1 MTHSIFSRKA
11 YLPVLFSL
19 TLFVS
24 LLSPL
29 AGQAI
34 GKNSA
39 ALTAPYFSSPT
50 HASLLAQ
57 AQPDTPDAD
66 RLMQQALIQLNE
78 ERFQEAAQSYEQAI
92 ALYRNSSRDDRAEQ
106 IAEAELGFAKATLLL
121 KDYPK
126 AVLLWEKQVAQER
139 PSVSALSLSNLG
151 LAYFSVGR
159 YAEAETTLR
168 EAIAR
173 WEWLRAKYGDG
184 DTAKITYFE
193 QHAHT
198 YRLLQKVLV
207 AQNRPEAALE
217 VAELSRARALAELL
231 AQRSIAQSAKPLN
244 LNQIKQI
251 AKAENSTLV
260 EYSLI
265 GSEVRVLGI
274 EPDEETDLFIW
285 VIPPNGNITFRQVK
299 LPTTSL
305 QPLSELVLKTREEG
319 IGVRGRGVANRKGN
333 TVDPPLP
340 ELKQLYQWLI
350 EPIRDRLPTDSTARI
365 TFIPQGSLFLT
376 PFAALQNPAG
386 TYLIQEHTPLVAP
399 SIQVLELTQHL
410 NSKSTGAAPLSSALV
425 VGNPTMPSLPPA
437 PGEPPEPLASLPG
450 AEREAKA
457 IATLLNTKP
466 LIGAQ
471 ATKAA
476 VIQQLPQKQI
486 IHLATHGLL
495 DLDSNLNE
503 FGIPL
508 DPNVRTARQ
517 GGVFMTP
524 GAILIGKN
532 VFINGVP
539 AEQALAR
546 EKVVLVDP
554 PGAIA
559 LAPSGQDNGFL
570 TTKEILQMQ
579 LQADLVV
586 LSACDTGRG
595 RVTGDGVVGLSRA
608 FIAAGVPSVIVS
620 LWAVPDAPTSSLMVE
635 FYQNLTRMD
644 KAQALRQAMLTTLK
658 QYPET
663 RDWAAFTLIGEP

>member
-1 MTHSIFSRKA
+1 MAHSFFSRKA

-19 TLFVS
+19 TLLVS

-29 AGQAI
+29 AGQAMS
-34 GKNSA
+34 KNSA
-39 ALTAPYFSSPT
+39 ALTAPYPSSLA

-57 AQPDTPDAD
+57 AELGIPDAD
-66 RLMQQALIQLNE
+66 RLMQQALIQLNQE
-78 ERFQEAAQSYEQAI
+78 KFQAAAQSYEQAI

-139 PSVSALSLSNLG
+139 PSASALSLSNLG
-151 LAYFSVGR
+151 LAYFSTGR
-159 YAEAETTLR
+159 YAEAETALR
-168 EAIAR
+168 NAIAR
-173 WEWLRAKYGDG
+173 WEWLRSQEDNG
-184 DTAKITYFE
+184 DTAKITLFE

-198 YRLLQKVLV
+198 YRLLQKTLV

-231 AQRSIAQSAKPLN
+231 AQRSIAQSAKPLT
-244 LNQIKQI
+244 LSQIKQI
-251 AKAENSTLV
+251 AKAQNSTLV
-260 EYSLI
+260 EYSLV

-274 EPDEETDLFIW
+274 EPNEETDLYIW
-285 VIPPNGNITFRQVK
+285 VVSPSGDITFRQVK
-299 LPTTSL
+299 LPATSL
-305 QPLSELVLKTREEG
+305 QPLSDLILKTREDG
-319 IGVRGRGVANRKGN
+319 IGVRGRGMANRKGN

-350 EPIRDRLPTDSTARI
+350 EPIRDRLPTDPTTRI

-376 PFAALQNPAG
+376 PFAALQNSAN
-386 TYLIQEHTPLVAP
+386 TYLIQEHTLLVAP
-399 SIQVLELTQHL
+399 SIQVLELTQRL
-410 NSKSTGAAPLSSALV
+410 KAQGSGVSPLSSALV
-425 VGNPTMPSLPPA
+425 VGNPSMPSLPPA
-437 PGEPPEPLASLPG
+437 AGEPPEPLASLPG

-457 IATLLNTKP
+457 IAPLLNTKP
-466 LIGAQ
+466 LLGAQ

-476 VIQQLPQKQI
+476 VVQRLPQKRI

-546 EKVVLVDP
+546 EKVVLVDT

-559 LAPSGQDNGFL
+559 LAPSGGDNGFL
-570 TTKEILQMQ
+570 TAKEVLQMR

-620 LWAVPDAPTSSLMVE
+620 LWAVPDAPTASLMVE
-635 FYQNLTRMD
+635 FYQNLRQLD

-658 QYPET
+658 QYPDT